1 MSSINNIVS
10 LLYKQI
16 YFRIKIRFFF
26 ISWFSGSKTKL
37 CKFGKNW
44 AAVSVRSRE
53 KLRHALVR
61 KIASCLGNGYDAL
74 LTEDSRHGY
83 GLEAIRLENDF
94 SFLLILYIP
103 PLVPHNINI
112 NKYHGSVFM
121 RNIKTESFLSN
132 LIPK

>member
-1 MSSINNIVS
+1 MSSINNTVS

-16 YFRIKIRFFF
+16 YFRIKIRFYF

-37 CKFGKNW
+37 YVSLEKIGLQSMLGPGKNCIMLW
-44 AAVSVRSRE
+44 CE
-53 KLRHALVR
+53 KLRHVWVM
-61 KIASCLGNGYDAL
+61 GMTL

-94 SFLLILYIP
+94 SFLLILYTP
-103 PLVPHNINI
+103 PLVPYNVNI
-112 NKYHGSVFM
+112 NKYNASIFM

-132 LIPK
+132 LAT